1 MALDLSD
8 ECFNS
13 NYIDGAFVPVASGA
27 TYETISPSSVS
38 SSLASSLRFAH
49 PFVVLVLRV
58 LSLHS
63 VLRFFLFAPCSR
75 FVVLRLA
82 LRAAPSGLDA

>member
-27 TYETISPSSVS
+27 TYETISPSSVR
-38 SSLASSLRFAH
+38 SLGVFAPLCAA

-63 VLRFFLFAPCSR
+63 VLRAPLLLR
-75 FVVLRLA
+75 APAFVVLRLA